1 MLRELR
7 AESGAPHFGTRL
19 LALVL
24 VLLLGGPLT
33 YYLVRGANERAS
45 PRALTDGRLARV
57 RPGGYPPVAVAP
69 RRPYPR
75 RVGRPLPA

>member
-1 MLRELR
+1 MRHIRRPRAGPVVCHPARMLRELR

-33 YYLVRGANERAS
+33 YYLVRGAMNVLHL
-45 PRALTDGRLARV
+45 AL
-57 RPGGYPPVAVAP
+57 
-69 RRPYPR
+69 
-75 RVGRPLPA
+75 